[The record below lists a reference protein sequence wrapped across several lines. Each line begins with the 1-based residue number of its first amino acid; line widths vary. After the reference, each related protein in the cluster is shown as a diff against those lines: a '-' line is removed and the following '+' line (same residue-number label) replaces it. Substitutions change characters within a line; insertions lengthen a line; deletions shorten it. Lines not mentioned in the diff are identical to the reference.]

1 MDAGVGLRPDGLTAW
16 LRPHAL
22 TARQD
27 CSTPVSRFMSL
38 LSPCQVPGSGPA
50 RSPPPPL
57 WALHPAPPP
66 SPPPTHF
73 GSKLVFLIL
82 FQFFFSFSF
91 FLLFFLQLNRGEPT
105 NRLKLSQHP
114 PWAAPQSQGGGVSF
128 GKDRL
133 TPTGDITAVPG
144 GCTLPSPGTDQDP
157 PTPAASSHPKTT
169 K

>member
-1 MDAGVGLRPDGLTAW
+1 MAKTPRTHCTPRLQHSSLSLHVPAVPMSGAWIRPCPQPT
-16 LRPHAL
+16 
-22 TARQD
+22 
-27 CSTPVSRFMSL
+27 S
-38 LSPCQVPGSGPA
+38 SPLGSAPC
-50 RSPPPPL
+50 
-57 WALHPAPPP
+57 PPP